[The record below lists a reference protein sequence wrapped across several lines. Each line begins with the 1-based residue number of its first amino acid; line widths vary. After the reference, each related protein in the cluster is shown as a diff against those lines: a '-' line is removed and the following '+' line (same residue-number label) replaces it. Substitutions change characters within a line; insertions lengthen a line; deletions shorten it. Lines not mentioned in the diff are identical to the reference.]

1 MLKTVTIQS
10 GTTVRQLQHLGKK
23 KWRSSDGLI
32 CLLQM
37 GHLKL
42 NSGLTPPQAFGYL
55 SQKMLFL
62 KALTQ
67 YFKAILSWHRGRS
80 VKKCHCPVEL
90 LAGVQG
96 LLWRCLHHSTF
107 QEHHL
112 LLCSAAFRVFFF
124 SLGASWFCLC
134 LNRSFPILTISFIQ
148 GRKIKQQQQQK
159 PESPISYLFLVPLN
173 VYPAKPTIITAW
185 AD

>member
-23 KWRSSDGLI
+23 KRKEFRWSHLSPANGSFKIKFWVNPTSGFWIPQSEDVISESTYAIFQSNFVVASWAQRQEVPLPRGAPCGSARAPLEMSAPQHLPRTSPPPVQC
-32 CLLQM
+32 CL
-37 GHLKL
+37 
-42 NSGLTPPQAFGYL
+42 
-55 SQKMLFL
+55 
-62 KALTQ
+62 
-67 YFKAILSWHRGRS
+67 
-80 VKKCHCPVEL
+80 
-90 LAGVQG
+90 QG
-96 LLWRCLHHSTF
+96 
-107 QEHHL
+107 
-112 LLCSAAFRVFFF
+112 FFF